1 MKKAMSKEYER
12 NGSKRQ
18 IRGNQ
23 IRGWGNK
30 VGENK
35 DTIVR

>member
-18 IRGNQ
+18 ISGNQ
-23 IRGWGNK
+23 IRGGNK

-35 DTIVR
+35 DTMVR